1 MSTGDFEKLEY
12 LEGFGNEFVSEDA
25 RCPGA
30 VPRAQN
36 SPQECPH
43 GLYAEQLSGTAFT
56 APRAANRRSWL
67 YRIRPSVLHAPFAD
81 AETPAHLVS
90 RFGGLR
96 PTPNQFRWTPL
107 PLPADEERVDFVQ
120 GLHTVC
126 GAGDTTTRS
135 GLAVHV
141 FACNAGMRDRCF
153 YDADGDLLIVPQ
165 EGVLLLTTEF
175 GRLRVEP
182 LEVCVVPQGVRF
194 AVELADGRARGY
206 VLEVFGAHFQ
216 LPELGPIGA
225 NGLAN
230 PRHFRTPTA
239 WFEDRAVD
247 FEVVAKFQGALF
259 AARQPHSPFDV
270 VGWTGNYAPCKYDL
284 RLFMTINTVSFDHC
298 DPSIFTV
305 LTAPLCR
312 PGVALADFVIFPPR
326 WGVAEHTFRPP
337 YYHRNCM
344 SEYMGLVRGAYEA
357 KAGAFRPGGGSLHS
371 IMTPHGPDA
380 ACFERAST
388 EPLRPQRVADG
399 TMAFMFESSLSLV
412 VTDWAREQHVDRDY
426 HKDWAP
432 LKKHFKMPDQPNG
445 SNQ

>member
-1 MSTGDFEKLEY
+1 MSTADFEKASPLLEY
-12 LEGFGNEFVSEDA
+12 LEGFGNEFTSEDA

-81 AETPAHLVS
+81 AETPADLVS

-120 GLHTVC
+120 
-126 GAGDTTTRS
+126 A
-135 GLAVHV
+135 
-141 FACNAGMRDRCF
+141 M
-153 YDADGDLLIVPQ
+153 PQ

-182 LEVCVVPQGVRF
+182 LEVCVLPQGVRF

-230 PRHFRTPTA
+230 LRHFRTPTA
-239 WFEDRAVD
+239 WFEDRAAD

-284 RLFMTINTVSFDHC
+284 RLFMTVNTVSFDHC

-305 LTAPLCR
+305 LTAPSCR

-344 SEYMGLVRGAYEA
+344 SEYMGLVQGAYEA

-380 ACFERAST
+380 VCFERAST
-388 EPLRPQRVADG
+388 EPLRPQR
-399 TMAFMFESSLSLV
+399 AFMFESSLSLV

-445 SNQ
+445 SN